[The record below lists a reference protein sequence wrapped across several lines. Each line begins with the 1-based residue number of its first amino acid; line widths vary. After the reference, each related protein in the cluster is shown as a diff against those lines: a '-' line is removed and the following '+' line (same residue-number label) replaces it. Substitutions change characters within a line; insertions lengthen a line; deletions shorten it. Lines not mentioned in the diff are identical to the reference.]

1 METPNTRYR
10 RKREDDTIGN
20 SNGNGTPRSG
30 SASGS
35 QDQDRV
41 VWVHDQRLKRAVQM
55 ASEHGMFFFLHF
67 VSITIRRDTD
77 NTVEL
82 APPTPTQ
89 KPRSICSS
97 RPSDTSRP
105 RKRPCRK
112 SRSAPT
118 PLSSAGIGGS
128 AQSTG
133 DVGLEMLLQRFELF
147 NSTSSSLG
155 SSTST
160 PGKGKGKELGSDRG
174 VSSPITR
181 SATTARVNQNNST
194 SLIQSENQRNTILNK
209 DMFVQAKPIAPSPLS
224 NRTNITSNP
233 TNTINTGTTTNTK
246 PITRPQQ
253 PRALAGKPKPFKT
266 PFLNPPAIRSSP
278 RRTVPPSPL
287 RALPIQTPTRAKV
300 QIHNANVD
308 IGEDEPEGND
318 SFDSFDGLFEE
329 GGPDIDELFRAVDGS
344 RGVQGVK

>member
-1 METPNTRYR
+1 MTTRKET
-10 RKREDDTIGN
+10 DDI
-20 SNGNGTPRSG
+20 
-30 SASGS
+30 
-35 QDQDRV
+35 
-41 VWVHDQRLKRAVQM
+41 
-55 ASEHGMFFFLHF
+55 
-67 VSITIRRDTD
+67 
-77 NTVEL
+77 VEL

-105 RKRPCRK
+105 RKRPCRQ

-118 PLSSAGIGGS
+118 PLSSAGVGGSGS

-155 SSTST
+155 SGTST
-160 PGKGKGKELGSDRG
+160 PGKGKGKEMGLDRG
-174 VSSPITR
+174 ISSPITR
-181 SATTARVNQNNST
+181 SATTARVNHNNSA
-194 SLIQSENQRNTILNK
+194 SLVQSENQRILPTK
-209 DMFVQAKPIAPSPLS
+209 DIHVQTKQIAPSPLS

-233 TNTINTGTTTNTK
+233 NHNTKNK

-253 PRALAGKPKPFKT
+253 PRAHAGKPKPFKT

-300 QIHNANVD
+300 QVHNANVD
-308 IGEDEPEGND
+308 IGEDEGND
-318 SFDSFDGLFEE
+318 SFDSFDGMFQE
-329 GGPDIDELFRAVDGS
+329 GGPEIDELFRAVDGS
-344 RGVQGVK
+344 